1 MSRSLSPPFDFD
13 LTIIGAGPV
22 GLALAG
28 WLMRR
33 SATRTMSIALID
45 AKQPSSSQHDPRAF
59 ALSQGSRS
67 LLAPLG
73 WPATAVPIKQVH
85 ISQCGHFGRTL
96 IDCREHHLPA
106 LGYVVRYGALLS
118 ALENALPLHTLQR
131 VTQTKAGVPMQD
143 AYGVTLPLETANGA
157 RTLRTQLLIHAEGG
171 QYHAQSSA
179 ALNTP
184 SSNTRAYQQVA
195 LVGVISVDTPQSY
208 IAWER
213 FTDEGPLALLPL
225 GGERNASY
233 ALVWCGHPDNTQRR
247 LHANQTDFLTELGT
261 LFGSRLGRFTEINGR
276 AAFALNLSTA
286 ATLTEHRTAVIGN
299 AAQTLHPV
307 AGQGLNLGLRDAYT
321 LVEALSEAGPTPAAL
336 VQFAQRRR
344 ADRQLTITATDL
356 LARIFTSSFAPLFS
370 PLLAPSYG
378 LALTALDCFAPLKRR
393 LAQHMMF
400 GQRS

>member
-1 MSRSLSPPFDFD
+1 MPPSLSIPFDFD
-13 LTIIGAGPV
+13 LAIIGAGPV

-45 AKQPSSSQHDPRAF
+45 AKQPAAAQHDPRAF

-73 WPATAVPIKQVH
+73 WPTTAVPIKQVH
-85 ISQCGHFGRTL
+85 ISQCGYFGRTL

-118 ALENALPLHTLQR
+118 TLENALPHHTLQR
-131 VTQTKAGVPMQD
+131 FTQTKAGTPMQD
-143 AYGVTLPLETANGA
+143 AYGVTLPIEPPSGA
-157 RTLRTQLLIHAEGG
+157 RTLRAQLLIHAEGG

-179 ALNTP
+179 TLNAP
-184 SSNTRAYQQVA
+184 SGNTRAYQQVA

-213 FTDEGPLALLPL
+213 FTEEGPLALLPL
-225 GGERNASY
+225 GGESNASY
-233 ALVWCGHPDNTQRR
+233 ALVWCGRPDNTQRR
-247 LHANQTDFLTELGT
+247 LHANPADFLAELGSR
-261 LFGSRLGRFTEINGR
+261 FGSRLGRFTEINGR
-276 AAFALNLSTA
+276 ASFALNLNTA
-286 ATLTEHRTAVIGN
+286 TALADHRTAVIGN

-321 LVEALSEAGPTPAAL
+321 LAEALSDLGPTPAAL
-336 VQFAQRRR
+336 TCFAQRRR
-344 ADRQLTITATDL
+344 ADRKLTVTATDL
-356 LARIFTSSFAPLFS
+356 LARIFTHSFAPPFGA
-370 PLLAPSYG
+370 LLAPSYG
-378 LALTALDCFAPLKRR
+378 LALTALNCLPLFKRK
-393 LAQHMMF
+393 LAHHMMF
-400 GQRS
+400 GQRD